1 MNKEAVQKIRWLQ
14 QAEGHSP
21 CFKTGQVNCVY
32 RDKCCWACFCKPDN
46 PKAVH
51 RFNIKE
57 L

>member
-1 MNKEAVQKIRWLQ
+1 MCQEAIQKIRWLQ
-14 QAEGHSP
+14 KAEGHHP
-21 CFKTGQVNCVY
+21 CFKTGRVNCIY
-32 RDKCCWACFCKPDN
+32 RNKCCWACFCKPDN